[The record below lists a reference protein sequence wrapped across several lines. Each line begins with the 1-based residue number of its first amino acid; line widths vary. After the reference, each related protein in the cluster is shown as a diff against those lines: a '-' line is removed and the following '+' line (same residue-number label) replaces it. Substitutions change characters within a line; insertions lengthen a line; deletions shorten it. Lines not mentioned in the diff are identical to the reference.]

1 MGSDA
6 RSRFLLK
13 WKAISQD
20 NATFNSFKENLTTEN
35 FKRFMAEINRELRE
49 SEVGD
54 GSVFERVMEAGNL
67 VSPTQT
73 VQNNVLE
80 NLVRYIKTE
89 EDRTKIAIAVYYVI
103 ISLHMFRDGNGRTS
117 RFLYDFCCGKIEGK
131 REYDYFHNN
140 SSTRRKPNG
149 SSGSFENDV
158 RIYDVMYANAMANAF
173 LSIDLAE
180 YLERFPYL
188 KNKQIRGLGVN
199 LSLADTKG
207 YIDKNLNLELSSEET
222 EDLCQIIYD
231 MAGVRYFSSGGVALM
246 LVAIEKGQIEDFIKR
261 HKEFVASQTEEE
273 WKELLSGLMDFKL
286 EDDLFKSWTTEDFR
300 RVIEL
305 GNWAREKEFYYL
317 IDIFENPEDY
327 KRKNGMTYLDFFT
340 TPSKDWGYEIGME
353 D

>member
-20 NATFNSFKENLTTEN
+20 NATFNTFKENLTAES

-49 SEVGD
+49 DEIGD
-54 GSVFERVMEAGNL
+54 GSVFGRVMEVGNL
-67 VSPTQT
+67 VSPTPT

-80 NLVRYIKTE
+80 ELVQYIKAE
-89 EDRTKIAIAVYYVI
+89 EDRTKIAIVVYYVI
-103 ISLHMFRDGNGRTS
+103 VSLHMFSNGNGRTS
-117 RFLYDFCCGKIEGK
+117 RFLYDFCCGNIEEK

-140 SSTRRKPNG
+140 SSIRIKPNG
-149 SSGSFENDV
+149 RSGTFENDV

-188 KNKQIRGLGVN
+188 KNKQIRSVGVN
-199 LSLADTKG
+199 LSLADTEG
-207 YIDKNLNLELSSEET
+207 YIDNLNLELSSEEKK
-222 EDLCQIIYD
+222 DLCQIIYD
-231 MAGVRYFSSGGVALM
+231 TLGTRYFSSGGVALM
-246 LVAIEKGQIEDFIKR
+246 LVAIEKGQIEDFIQR
-261 HKEFVASQTEEE
+261 HKDFVASETEEE
-273 WKELLSGLMDFKL
+273 WIEVFSGLMDFKIKD
-286 EDDLFKSWTTEDFR
+286 ELFKSWTTEDFR

-305 GNWAREKEFYYL
+305 GNWAREREFHYL
-317 IDIFENPEDY
+317 IDMFQNPEDY
-327 KRKNGMTYLDFFT
+327 KRGNGMTYLDFFI
-340 TPSKDWGYEIGME
+340 TPSKDWGYEIGVE